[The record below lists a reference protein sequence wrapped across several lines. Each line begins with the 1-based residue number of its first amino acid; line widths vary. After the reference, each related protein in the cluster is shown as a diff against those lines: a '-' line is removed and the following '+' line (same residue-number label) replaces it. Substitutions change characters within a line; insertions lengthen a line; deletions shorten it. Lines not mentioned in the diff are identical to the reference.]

1 MSVEIVNKPGLI
13 IPEHVRQQIEQR
25 KAIKDADLHVV
36 DMVVNVSAPIPGT
49 IEDWPAQIQDAI
61 YEALMKKC
69 VADGRTYTILNSR
82 CGIDDGVAYLHVV
95 AAWKRGIDAEA
106 RH

>member
-1 MSVEIVNKPGLI
+1 MSVGIVNKPGLI

-25 KAIKDADLHVV
+25 KTIKDADLHVV
-36 DMVVNVSAPIPGT
+36 DMVVNVSAPCPGR
-49 IEDWPAQIQDAI
+49 IEDWPAEIQDAI
-61 YEALMKKC
+61 YKALMDKS
-69 VADGRTYTILNSR
+69 VRDGRTYTIVNSR

-95 AAWKRGIDAEA
+95 AAWKRGMDAEA